1 MQAIEAGG
9 IDLDMGKH
17 VFYYDYHGHF
27 PREHAGLQVRTLCSS
42 FLCCCVVHSSLFL
55 FFKHI
60 FNFSMQ
66 GLGVSRRFL
75 EERIRDRVVK
85 EGVESGTLKIVK
97 GKVDNFLI
105 EDGTITGTFLI
116 SILFPLLLPIVSNYY
131 LILVPSI

>member
-1 MQAIEAGG
+1 
-9 IDLDMGKH
+9 
-17 VFYYDYHGHF
+17 
-27 PREHAGLQVRTLCSS
+27 
-42 FLCCCVVHSSLFL
+42 
-55 FFKHI
+55 
-60 FNFSMQ
+60 MQ

-116 SILFPLLLPIVSNYY
+116 SMFFPPLLPIVSNYY